1 MYIGG
6 IDPSLYPSLITL
18 LDQTI
23 ESLQSAAVDD
33 LHPAIRYAYIV
44 QILLQNIRTKI
55 QMSRRATPSANPTSA
70 DAGEAPSWL
79 QPGDFVDAVDF
90 GEVLSSFEVDGNH
103 FNFVDMGSWEELF
116 NGTGFED
123 LIP

>member
-6 IDPSLYPSLITL
+6 IDPSFYPSLITL
-18 LDQTI
+18 LAQTI

-55 QMSRRATPSANPTSA
+55 QMSRRATPSANPTA

-79 QPGDFVDAVDF
+79 EPGDFVDVVDF
-90 GEVLSSFEVDGNH
+90 GEAISSFAVDGNH
-103 FNFVDMGSWEELF
+103 FNFADMGSWEELF